1 MTVHGNGANGHVN
14 GNGNGARP
22 DPALVRDLSPKEN
35 GNGHNGRGR
44 VSKAVILAGGR
55 GTRLAPYTSV
65 LPKPLMPVGERAIL
79 EILVDQLVDQGLSDI
94 SFCVG
99 YLSHLIRAV
108 FDSRPEPRTS
118 ITYVQEK
125 EALGTAGP
133 LRLVPG
139 LDETFV
145 AMNGDVLTTI
155 DFEALVRH
163 HHESGNVFTVATHE
177 RTVKINYGVVY
188 LDESEDANGRVQV
201 WEEKPEIASLVSM
214 GIYVIEPRALD
225 YIPSERFDI
234 PDLIQALLAAGEQV
248 GSFTHRGLWF
258 DIGRH
263 DDYEQAVAIWLA
275 NREVD
280 DANARTAV
288 ENGTHR

>member
-1 MTVHGNGANGHVN
+1 MAGRTNGAN
-14 GNGNGARP
+14 GNGNGAVTHIE
-22 DPALVRDLSPKEN
+22 LVPDLSASKN
-35 GNGHNGRGR
+35 GNGNGDGS

-65 LPKPLMPVGERAIL
+65 LPKPLMPIGERAIL
-79 EILVDQLVDQGLSDI
+79 EILVDQLADQGLDDI

-108 FDSRPEPRTS
+108 FDSRPDPRTS
-118 ITYVQEK
+118 ITYVQE
-125 EALGTAGP
+125 ETALGTAGP

-145 AMNGDVLTTI
+145 AMNGDVLTTL
-155 DFEALVRH
+155 DFKALVRH

-188 LDESEDANGRVQV
+188 LEERGDANGRVEV

-225 YIPSERFDI
+225 YIPAERFDI

-248 GSFTHRGLWF
+248 GSFNHSGLWF

-263 DDYEQAVAIWLA
+263 DDYEQAVSLWLA
-275 NREVD
+275 NREIE
-280 DANARTAV
+280 DADVPASV
-288 ENGTHR
+288 EHGIHR